1 VSEVP
6 DPFHVDVARLA
17 LSAAEKYGFAL
28 GGGHALVAHG
38 LLRRPTDDIDLFTD
52 AEGGV
57 RDATVV
63 MLDVFESAGYEIEA
77 VDDGA
82 EVVDL
87 FEGFD
92 DAFVE
97 FDVWRD
103 DRAVRM
109 SLARMDRR
117 HAPVALGIGPVMHL
131 DDLVGAKMCALGTR
145 AEVRDYVDVSAALDR
160 YPRER
165 LVALARSRD
174 PELGAADFAS
184 AAARLDSIPD
194 DVFHRYDLTADDIA
208 TLRQRF
214 AEWPRD

>member
-1 VSEVP
+1 VNEVP

-38 LLRRPTDDIDLFTD
+38 VLRRPTDDIDLFTD

-57 RDATVV
+57 RDATLV
-63 MLDVFESAGYEIEA
+63 MLDVFETAGYEIEP
-77 VDDGA
+77 VDDGT
-82 EVVDL
+82 ELGDL

-97 FDVWRD
+97 FDIWRD

-109 SLARMDRR
+109 SLARMDRA
-117 HAPVALGIGPVMHL
+117 HAPVGLEVGPVMHL
-131 DDLVGAKMCALGTR
+131 DDLMGAKMCALGTR
-145 AEVRDYVDVSAALDR
+145 AEVRDYVDVAAALDR

-165 LVALARSRD
+165 LVALARTRD
-174 PELGAADFAS
+174 PGLDAADFA
-184 AAARLDSIPD
+184 AAATRLDAIPD
-194 DVFHRYDLTADDIA
+194 DVFGRYDLTPDDIA
-208 TLRQRF
+208 TLRRRF
-214 AEWPRD
+214 AGWPRA